1 MTNLVPFRATHAA
14 TVATWP
20 RSPTESLHWCGEFP
34 VSPET
39 VTSWSTATDVQ
50 VYLLMNNEEPI
61 AYGEL
66 WLDDDET
73 ELARLI
79 VAPPHRNQGAG
90 KHLVTALTN
99 IALTRDAP
107 LIALRV
113 HPDNSR
119 AARLYRRAGFQLVDE
134 PTATEW
140 NARQPVAYQ
149 WLTFARP
156 E

>member
-1 MTNLVPFRATHAA
+1 MELVPFNGTHAA
-14 TVATWP
+14 TVAGWP
-20 RSPTESLHWCGEFP
+20 LSPTESLHWCGEYP

-39 VTSWSTATDVQ
+39 VTAWSMAEDIQ
-50 VYLLMNNEEPI
+50 AFLLMTNTDPI

-66 WLDDDET
+66 WLADDET

-79 VAPPHRNQGAG
+79 VAPQHRNQGAG
-90 KHLVTALTN
+90 GRLVTALTN
-99 IALTRDAP
+99 LALARTAE

-113 HPDNSR
+113 HPNNSR
-119 AARLYRRAGFQLVDE
+119 AARLYRRTGFQPVDE

-140 NARQPVAYQ
+140 NTDQPVAYQ
-149 WLTFARP
+149 WLTFTRP